1 MIKVIGD
8 KLSEEIVLLI
18 SLVLVF
24 ITSFF
29 SFPKLSYIDFKVLIS
44 LFNLMVVICAFE
56 KLKVLD
62 RIAINILLRHKNQR
76 RVSLVLI
83 FLTFFSAMLIT
94 NDVAL
99 ITFVPITLIIARKAA
114 FNPMKL
120 VIMQTLGANIGSSL
134 TPMGNPQ
141 NLFLLSFYNIN
152 GIEFFKT
159 TILFVVLGALWLLL
173 LNYRT
178 TARELNFSFD
188 LEDVKEKNYI
198 IKIILYILLF
208 IFIILS
214 VFNIVSY
221 YAAFIATVILVSI
234 SDRELLLKIDYF
246 LLVTFICFFVII
258 GNLSHIA
265 VITDYMSSVLSSS
278 SRVYIFSILFS
289 QFISNVPCSILLA
302 GFTKSWKE
310 LLLGVNIGGMGTL
323 VASLASVIS
332 YKFYIKEYRDKTYL
346 IKFHKYNFISLI
358 IFTLI
363 IYFFI

>member
-8 KLSEEIVLLI
+8 KLSEEIVFSVSLI
-18 SLVLVF
+18 LVF
-24 ITSFF
+24 ITSIF
-29 SFPKLSYIDFKVLIS
+29 SSPKFSYIDFKVLIS

-62 RIAINILLRHKNQR
+62 RIAINILSRYKNQK

-83 FLTFFSAMLIT
+83 FLTFFASMFIT

-99 ITFVPITLIIARKAA
+99 ITFVPITLIIARKAG

-120 VIMQTLGANIGSSL
+120 VILQTLGANIGSAL

-152 GIEFFKT
+152 GVDFLIT
-159 TILFVVLGALWLLL
+159 TVLFVVLGALWLIL
-173 LNYRT
+173 LNYKT
-178 TARELNFSFD
+178 TTKELNFT
-188 LEDVKEKNYI
+188 LEVVHKKDKKYI
-198 IKIILYILLF
+198 FRVILYSMLF

-221 YAAFIATVILVSI
+221 YIAFAATAILI
-234 SDRELLLKIDYF
+234 IMLDRGLLLEVDYF
-246 LLVTFICFFVII
+246 LLATFICFFIII
-258 GNLSHIA
+258 GNLSHIT
-265 VITDYMSSVLSSS
+265 VITTYMAKVLSSS
-278 SRVYIFSILFS
+278 GRVYIFSILFS

-332 YKFYIKEYRDKTYL
+332 YKFYMKEYKDKNYL
-346 IKFHKYNFISLI
+346 IEFHKYNFISLF